1 MKKSVLIA
9 VAVILAVSII
19 ACPILYFTV
28 GPALEQNQI
37 ETLIILGIITG
48 CSFLYC
54 FIVGEL
60 TNNNSQMDKLWSILP
75 EIYVWVIAIKS
86 GMQPRLVIMAILATL
101 WGIRLTYNFAKKG
114 AYKLKFWTGEEDYRW
129 VILREREEFKP
140 HWKWAFFNLFFISLY
155 QNVLVLIITFP
166 ALVSMNSAVTFH
178 WMDVVA
184 IVLMLS
190 CIIFEAIADS
200 QMWKFQCKKKA
211 LLAEGKTLD
220 EMPAPYN
227 KGFCTVGLWNFS
239 RHPNYAAE
247 QGTWICFYLF
257 SIGAGIGIF
266 NWSLIGALLLIIL
279 FIGSST
285 FAEDISK
292 SKYPEYTTYQKKV
305 SRFFLWKGYNK

>member
-28 GPALEQNQI
+28 GPALAQNQI

-75 EIYVWVIAIKS
+75 EIYVWVIAIKG

-101 WGIRLTYNFAKKG
+101 WGIRLTYNFGKKG

-129 VILREREEFKP
+129 IILREREEFKP
-140 HWKWAFFNLFFISLY
+140 HWKWALFNLFFISLY

-166 ALVSMNSAVTFH
+166 ALVSMNSTVTFH
-178 WMDVVA
+178 WMDAVA

-190 CIIFEAIADS
+190 CIIFETIADA
-200 QMWKFQCKKKA
+200 QMWNFQCGKKV
-211 LLAEGKTLD
+211 LLSRGKTIG

-227 KGFCTVGLWNFS
+227 KGFCTVGLWKYS

-247 QGTWICFYLF
+247 QGIWICFYLF

-285 FAEDISK
+285 FAEGISK
-292 SKYPEYTTYQKKV
+292 SKYPEYANYQKKV
-305 SRFFLWKGYNK
+305 SRFFLWKGYK